1 MSTYVT
7 HKNPAITIGPTLAG
21 GVGTKA
27 LRRFYNQEFLGTK
40 PPSMRLRLLSR
51 TVGADRVVDEIYAT
65 FDHTVEMPWMLPGVS
80 PTGKRVEIILVAI
93 IAFKADR
100 IFTEHLYWDQASVLV
115 QVGLLDPK
123 LLPEGVGSGVVK
135 QLPVVGRE
143 AARRIRGEY
152 PARGE
157 EYHRRLIANAKTPPS
172 QQSTSK
178 NHGSGK
184 EVEQRKPGAT
194 NGASSSTPQS
204 GSGSTSGPNS
214 KIKRD
219 IGDNNASG
227 NESSATMAS
236 TMVRRPKKLDT
247 PQKNGGTTPVKS
259 GQTNSSGP
267 SQTSGNS
274 KSTTKTASPPT
285 NGEHETQPPQSEQNS
300 HQESNETSEP
310 NGSSGSSGSNGSNGT
325 ANDETPSTPTR
336 PSLAARVD
344 SADQDN

>member
-51 TVGADRVVDEIYAT
+51 TVGADRVVDEIYVT

-123 LLPEGVGSGVVK
+123 LLPEGVCSSSGGVK

-143 AARRIRGEY
+143 AARRILGEY

-157 EYHRRLIANAKTPPS
+157 EYHRRLIANAKTPPF

-184 EVEQRKPGAT
+184 EVEQRKPGAI
-194 NGASSSTPQS
+194 NCASSSTRQ
-204 GSGSTSGPNS
+204 STSGS
-214 KIKRD
+214 
-219 IGDNNASG
+219 
-227 NESSATMAS
+227 
-236 TMVRRPKKLDT
+236 
-247 PQKNGGTTPVKS
+247 
-259 GQTNSSGP
+259 SSGP
-267 SQTSGNS
+267 TL
-274 KSTTKTASPPT
+274 KSS
-285 NGEHETQPPQSEQNS
+285 
-300 HQESNETSEP
+300 
-310 NGSSGSSGSNGSNGT
+310 
-325 ANDETPSTPTR
+325 
-336 PSLAARVD
+336 VI
-344 SADQDN
+344 